1 MSNEKQ
7 ALRSEIAATR
17 NALSESV
24 HELAAKAD
32 VTERAKDAARTGAGL
47 AKENVQLAADRTTES
62 VRRQPGR
69 WATAVLGAIA
79 AAGALVV
86 LNKRRRR

>member
-7 ALRSEIAATR
+7 ALRADIAATR
-17 NALSESV
+17 DALSESV
-24 HELAAKAD
+24 QELAAKTD
-32 VTERAKDAARTGAGL
+32 VKERARDAARTGAVM
-47 AKENVQLAADRTTES
+47 AKENAQLAADRTTES

-69 WATAVLGAIA
+69 WATAILGAVA